1 MQKVLIVDD
10 EHVVRLVLT
19 EILES
24 NGFSVIGASNGREA
38 LEVFRRDRPASVLLD
53 LKMPDMDGRET
64 LQELKK
70 IDPDVPV
77 IVVTAYGDIPTAVEA
92 IKYGAYD
99 FIVKP
104 PKIETL
110 VLTLKRAME
119 RVELE
124 REVRRL
130 NTAVESS
137 LEWLLGRSPEM
148 KRVIQQIHQVAWSD
162 FTIIIEGETGTGK
175 SFIAQQIH
183 SLSRRADKPFT
194 SVDMGVIPEA
204 LVESELFG
212 YEKGAFTGADKK
224 KKGYF
229 EMTDG
234 GTLLI
239 DELQNMSPL
248 VQSKLLGVVEQKRIF
263 PVGGTRPVDV
273 DVRIIAATN
282 TDIKE
287 SVKEKRFREDLF
299 FRLSEFVITLPPLR
313 ERVEDIPFLANRFL
327 MDAGAEL
334 NKQMKAI
341 DDDSILLLM
350 RYPWPGNV
358 RELKNVIR
366 RAVLLSDNGVVRP
379 EHIDLLIDNKTEE
392 GGGGLPM
399 LPLKEL
405 SAMAAK
411 DVEKKAIRQ
420 AMKMTKG
427 NKTKAASML
436 QIDYKTLLTKIKEY
450 SI

>member
-1 MQKVLIVDD
+1 D

-379 EHIDLLIDNKTEE
+379 EHIDLLIDNKAED

>member
-70 IDPDVPV
+70 IDPDVPI

-379 EHIDLLIDNKTEE
+379 EHIDLLIDNKAED

>member
-1 MQKVLIVDD
+1 VQKVLIVDD

-379 EHIDLLIDNKTEE
+379 EHIDLLIDNKAED

>member
-379 EHIDLLIDNKTEE
+379 EHIDLLIDNKAED

>member
-1 MQKVLIVDD
+1 MQRVLIVDD

-24 NGFSVIGASNGREA
+24 NGFAVTGVSNGREA
-38 LEVFRRDRPASVLLD
+38 LEVFRKERPASVLLD

-64 LQELKK
+64 LLELKK

-77 IVVTAYGDIPTAVEA
+77 IIVTAYGDIPTAVEA

-104 PKIETL
+104 PKLETL
-110 VLTLKRAME
+110 VLTLKRAVE

-137 LEWLLGRSPEM
+137 LEWLLGRSQGM
-148 KRVIQQIHQVAWSD
+148 KKVIQQIHQVAWSD

-212 YEKGAFTGADKK
+212 YEKGAFTGADRK

-229 EMTDG
+229 EITNG
-234 GTLLI
+234 GTILI

-248 VQSKLLGVVEQKRIF
+248 VQSKLLSVVEQKRIF
-263 PVGGTRPVDV
+263 PVGGTSPVDV

-287 SVKEKRFREDLF
+287 SVKEKKFREDLY

-313 ERVEDIPFLANRFL
+313 ERVDDIPFLANRFL

-366 RAVLLSDNGVVRP
+366 RAVLLSDNGVVRSK
-379 EHIDLLIDNKTEE
+379 HIDLLIDNKAED
-392 GGGGLPM
+392 GGDLPI

-411 DVEKKAIRQ
+411 DVEKKAIQQ
-420 AMKMTKG
+420 AMKMSNG

-450 SI
+450 SL